1 MLYSFP
7 WRWHKFT
14 FPTILKSSLFSTFL
28 PKFVFLMISTLM
40 GVRSFI
46 VQSLS
51 CIWLFATPW
60 TAACQASLFFISPGV
75 CSNSCPLSQWC
86 HPTISSF
93 VTPFSSCPQSFP
105 ATGAFPMSGL
115 FTSGGQSIRASASG
129 SVLTMIIQGWY
140 EKCYNS
146 SLEETPPPKALMYH
160 CIPESRRRGEPLSSQ
175 NLPWGRF
182 VTINDPPQNRAWYH

>member
-1 MLYSFP
+1 MNQHQLNQG
-7 WRWHKFT
+7 RC
-14 FPTILKSSLFSTFL
+14 SS
-28 PKFVFLMISTLM
+28 VTLCSDM
-40 GVRSFI
+40 S
-46 VQSLS
+46 
-51 CIWLFATPW
+51 
-60 TAACQASLFFISPGV
+60 ASLGLHGLQHGRPPCPSPTPGA
-75 CSNSCPLSQWC
+75 CSNSGLSSWWC
-86 HPTISSF
+86 HTTISTS
-93 VTPFSSCPQSFP
+93 VIPFSSCLQAFP
-105 ATGAFPMSGL
+105 APGSFPMSGL